1 MWVTDHR
8 RMPRSVANRIQVT
21 DAHRYIHPVSLPYVP
36 GLAPNPS
43 YRMVRL
49 EGLAPGLGGTASG
62 QTGGELG
69 MGSQT
74 LSEAASG
81 LAAQEEDEE
90 WR

>member
-1 MWVTDHR
+1 MQVTDHR

-21 DAHRYIHPVSLPYVP
+21 DAHRYIRPVTLPYVP
-36 GLAPNPS
+36 GLAPNPA

-49 EGLAPGLGGTASG
+49 EGLVPGQGGTASG
-62 QTGGELG
+62 REGVAGYV
-69 MGSQT
+69 GSLDT
-74 LSEAASG
+74 PKAASG